1 MGQFKPQLKD
11 VTVIG
16 HFSIDSIL
24 LPSRPHPIIVLGGAV
39 TYVSLMSK
47 RLDATTSIISRV
59 GTDFPEAYVWW
70 LKEEGIDLSGI
81 TRAETD
87 HTTRFELQYST
98 DLSERVLKLKSKA
111 QPISANIVPGSVR
124 ARAIHLAPIIGEIS
138 TELARFLKDRTE
150 ILSLDAQGMLRCID
164 SAGNIVDGNSLFD
177 PRILEL
183 INVLKCSK
191 EEISLLTGKPD
202 LASSI
207 RAVHDFG
214 AETVIVTMGAKG
226 ALLSVDETIYEIP
239 TYPSRAVVDPTGAG
253 DAFMGGFLVEF
264 IRAKDPLWCACMG
277 SAASSTVIEGVG
289 PMYLG
294 EKEEIHRRAET
305 IFKTCK

>member
-24 LPSRPHPIIVLGGAV
+24 LPNRPHPVVVLGGAV

-59 GTDFPEAYVWW
+59 GSDFPEAYVWW

-81 TRAETD
+81 TRAKTD
-87 HTTRFELQYST
+87 HTTRFELQYSN
-98 DLSERVLKLKSKA
+98 DLSERVLKVKSKA
-111 QPISANIVPGSVR
+111 QPISVKIVPGSVR

-138 TELARFLKDRTE
+138 IELAEFLKDRTE
-150 ILSLDAQGMLRCID
+150 ILSLDPQGMLRFID
-164 SAGNIVDGNSLFD
+164 SAGKIVHGSSLFD

-183 INVLKCSK
+183 INVCKCSK
-191 EEISLLTGKPD
+191 EEINLLTGKPD

-214 AETVIVTMGAKG
+214 VETVIVTMGAKG
-226 ALLSVDETIYEIP
+226 ALLSVDETICEIP
-239 TYPSRAVVDPTGAG
+239 AYLSRAVVDPTGAG
-253 DAFMGGFLVEF
+253 DAFMGGFLTEF
-264 IRAKDPLWCACMG
+264 IRAKDPFWCACMG
-277 SAASSTVIEGVG
+277 SAASSIVIEGVG
-289 PMYLG
+289 PTHLG